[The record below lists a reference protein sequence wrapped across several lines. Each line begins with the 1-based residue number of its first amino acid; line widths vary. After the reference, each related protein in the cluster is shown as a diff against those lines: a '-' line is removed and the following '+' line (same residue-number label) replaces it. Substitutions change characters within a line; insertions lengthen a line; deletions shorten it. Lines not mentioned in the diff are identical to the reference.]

1 VIARVLS
8 LAAARRPFA
17 PVVAAL
23 PFAKS
28 VVRSRTLRAGG
39 IVNGFWGAFDTLDEA
54 KAAIPANLGSGWNE
68 AGLHHDLSGQPAFT
82 VAIDWI
88 TRTLQPGA
96 QVVDLGGGQGGL
108 QRRLAA
114 ANALQDRVDWLV
126 VETPTQVAAS
136 EPADGLR
143 FADTLP
149 EEAPDLLIVSGYLQY
164 THEDMVAFLAGLP
177 WQPRHILINK
187 TPIAHGQAFWT
198 LQNLGVAVAPYR
210 VYREA
215 DFMAA
220 IDRAGYA
227 VLDRWTA
234 RELAV
239 DVPFHPER
247 RVPALTGLWLEKRK
261 APVKNIILPGVA
273 SMSYRV
279 SLSPMLPRK

>member
-1 VIARVLS
+1 VLARVLS

-23 PFAKS
+23 PFAKQ
-28 VVRSRTLRAGG
+28 VVRNRTLCAGG
-39 IVNGFWGAFDTLDEA
+39 IVNGFWGAFDHLDDA
-54 KAAIPANLGSGWNE
+54 KAAIPANLGSDWSH
-68 AGLHHDLSGQPAFT
+68 AGTGHDLSHQPAFA
-82 VAIDWI
+82 VPIDWL

-96 QVVDLGGGQGGL
+96 RVVDLGGGQGGL

-114 ANALQDRVDWLV
+114 AGTLPDGVDWLV
-126 VETPTQVAAS
+126 VETAAMVAAS
-136 EPADGLR
+136 KPADGLR
-143 FADTLP
+143 FAEALP
-149 EEAPDLLIVSGYLQY
+149 DQAPNLLIVSGYLQY
-164 THEDMVAFLAGLP
+164 AHADMADFLAGLP
-177 WQPRHILINK
+177 WPVQNILINK
-187 TPIAHGQAFWT
+187 TPIGMGEAFWT
-198 LQNLGVAVAPYR
+198 LQNLGAAVAPYR

-234 RELAV
+234 PELSV
-239 DVPFHPER
+239 DVPFHPQR

-261 APVKNIILPGVA
+261 APVKNIILPGIA

-279 SLSPMLPRK
+279 SLSPKRQRV